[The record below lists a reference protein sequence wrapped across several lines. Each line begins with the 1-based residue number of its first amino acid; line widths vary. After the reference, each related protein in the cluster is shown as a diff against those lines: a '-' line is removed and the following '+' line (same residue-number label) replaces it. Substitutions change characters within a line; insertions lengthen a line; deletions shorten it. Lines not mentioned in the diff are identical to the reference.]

1 MGPLPVALLMVMA
14 AMFAPSAHAQG
25 NPAAG
30 EALAVSCVACHGEGG
45 AAPIDPSYPVL
56 AGQNEAYALRQL
68 RMIQTNQRVV
78 PLMTGQLNGKSE
90 QDLADLAAYFA
101 AQPGVVGQADA
112 DDGTLALAEGIYRGG
127 ILDKGVAA
135 CSSCHSPTGD
145 GNAPA
150 GFPAVAG
157 QPRSYTI
164 AQLTAYREGQRDT
177 DEIFGGMMRSIASR
191 LTDTEIAA
199 LADYLRGLH

>member
-1 MGPLPVALLMVMA
+1 MGPLPVALLVLA
-14 AMFAPSAHAQG
+14 AVFFAPRADAAG

-30 EALAVSCVACHGEGG
+30 EAQAVSCAACHGQAG

-56 AGQNEAYALRQL
+56 AGQNERYAFRQL
-68 RMIQTNQRVV
+68 QLIRDNQRVV
-78 PLMTGQLNGKSE
+78 PLMTGQLNGKSD
-90 QDLADLAAYFA
+90 QDLADIAAYFA
-101 AQPGVVGQADA
+101 AQPGVVGAADA
-112 DDGTLALAEGIYRGG
+112 DDSALDLAARIYRGG
-127 ILDKGVAA
+127 ILEKGVAA
-135 CSSCHSPTGD
+135 CSACHSPTGD

-150 GFPAVAG
+150 GFPSIAG

-164 AQLTAYREGQRDT
+164 AQLTAYREGERAT
-177 DEIFGGMMRSIASR
+177 DEIYGGMMRGIASR

>member
-1 MGPLPVALLMVMA
+1 MGPLPFVLLTFA
-14 AMFAPSAHAQG
+14 AVLFAPIVRAAG
-25 NPAAG
+25 DPAAG
-30 EALAVSCVACHGEGG
+30 EALAVPCVACHGQGG

-56 AGQNEAYALRQL
+56 AGQNERYAFRQL
-68 RMIQTNQRVV
+68 VAIRDNQRVI
-78 PLMTGQLNGKSE
+78 PLMMGQLNGKSD
-90 QDLADLAAYFA
+90 QDLANMAAYFA
-101 AQPGVVGQADA
+101 AQPHVVGAADA
-112 DDGTLALAEGIYRGG
+112 EEAALEMAETIFRGG

-135 CSSCHSPTGD
+135 CAACHSPSGE

-150 GFPAVAG
+150 GFPAVGG

-164 AQLTAYREGQRDT
+164 AQLTAYREGQRTT
-177 DEIFGGMMRSIASR
+177 DELFGGMMRNIASR